1 MLISTYEVF
10 QKTLAE
16 TPRKGRLMPYG
27 WYELPGTISMKWIA
41 YSQMLGEF
49 ASELANA
56 INHFTHRV
64 HQLQAW
70 ASVIQPMSNDDKLKV
85 THEFIDSLATISV
98 NLPYV
103 IRSRFIFASAHLC
116 HQANRSRTG
125 DGWKDD
131 LALDTEIHFAE
142 ADRHG
147 AGWRSYNSLKRRL
160 ERIGSKSY
168 QSATHDFRNAY
179 NHRFSPR
186 FVLGVTNLVT
196 RSVNGK
202 TGEVRYLIG
211 GQEAL
216 DLRTVADL
224 LVVEQGHC
232 DRAFEAF
239 QKLVREHTVEIDRLL

>member
-1 MLISTYEVF
+1 M
-10 QKTLAE
+10 Q
-16 TPRKGRLMPYG
+16 
-27 WYELPGTISMKWIA
+27 WIA
-41 YSQMLGEF
+41 YAQMLSEF

-70 ASVIQPMSNDDKLKV
+70 ARVIEPMSNNDKLRA
-85 THEFIDSLATISV
+85 THEFIDALATISV
-98 NLPYV
+98 NFPYV
-103 IRSRFIFASAHLC
+103 IRSRFVFASAHLC
-116 HQANRSRTG
+116 HQANRSRIG
-125 DGWKDD
+125 VGWKDD

-147 AGWRSYNSLKRRL
+147 GGWQSYNSLKRRL
-160 ERIGSKSY
+160 EKIGSKSY

-186 FVLGVTNLVT
+186 FVLGVTKLVT
-196 RSVNGK
+196 RSINEK
-202 TGEVRYLIG
+202 TGTIQYLIG
-211 GQEAL
+211 GLEPL
-216 DLRTVADL
+216 DLRTIADL

-239 QKLVREHTVEIDRLL
+239 QKLVREHALEIDGSL